1 MWFLSPLH
9 GFLKKETLQ
18 NKSWKR
24 TSLASEEIKRKY
36 NHCFTGLS
44 ICRDGRPMLQ
54 LFSHIVS
61 LHQVQL
67 EDCNSC
73 LQLIPVSYEENT
85 KDLFNAAHEHTHINM
100 GRSILR
106 ALFQTQDQVTG
117 NNQCYHRQKQNQ
129 TKHSDNHISS
139 LLCSC
144 SLGSVGGQLINSC
157 RSLQISKFA
166 HCCCTW
172 VKRILL

>member
-24 TSLASEEIKRKY
+24 TSLASEQIKRKY
-36 NHCFTGLS
+36 NHCLTGLS
-44 ICRDGRPMLQ
+44 ICQDGRPMLEWE
-54 LFSHIVS
+54 SHIVS
-61 LHQVQL
+61 FHQVQF

-85 KDLFNAAHEHTHINM
+85 KDLFNVAHEHTHINV
-100 GRSILR
+100 GGSILR

-129 TKHSDNHISS
+129 TQHWDKH
-139 LLCSC
+139 LFPFYVAVVWVQ
-144 SLGSVGGQLINSC
+144 LGVNSFIHAGVYKV
-157 RSLQISKFA
+157 QSKFA
-166 HCCCTW
+166 HCCCM
-172 VKRILL
+172 